1 MQQLQK
7 GKVMA
12 PKPRVR
18 FAPSPTGELHVGNA
32 RTALFNWMF
41 ARHHG
46 GSFILR
52 IEDTDESRSALSY
65 QISLLDELNWLG
77 LDWDEGPQMEGN
89 YTQLDSTGYRGGK
102 EEATQA
108 YNLKV
113 TRVTIRRGADDDANK
128 DSRMKATGYGPYK
141 QSERL
146 DLYNNHLQKL
156 IDADLVYPCY
166 CTEEELEEERQ
177 NLILSK
183 RMPRY
188 MGKCRKL
195 SKEERKLREN
205 EGRKPSIRFR
215 VQPQT
220 IEFDDLIRGQMK
232 FEADAIG
239 DFIIVR
245 SNGMPAYNF
254 AVVIDDH
261 LMNITHVIRG
271 EDHLSNTALQIMLYK
286 AFGFEPP
293 VFAHHSL
300 ILGKDRTK
308 LSKRH
313 GSVSIGEF
321 RRQGILPEAMIN
333 YLALLGSSFTDARE
347 VLSRE
352 EMIEG
357 FALERASKS
366 GAIFDE
372 EKLRWLNAIYIR
384 NCKTDDLI
392 ERLKPFLEQ
401 SGFKSEIMSS
411 EWFKQVIELVKTDLI
426 TLVEIESHI
435 SIFFDDKYKL
445 SSEAEE
451 MLANDTARKV
461 VRTFT
466 EYLATHD
473 AELQNIYSSA
483 VKYTKEKTG
492 AKGKELFMPI
502 RAAITGKIHGPEL
515 DKVFAVL
522 GKDVS
527 LRRLNLLNL

>member
-1 MQQLQK
+1 
-7 GKVMA
+7 MA

-32 RTALFNWMF
+32 RTALFNWMY

-65 QISLLDELNWLG
+65 QISLFDDLKWLG
-77 LDWDEGPQMEGN
+77 LDWDEGPNKEG
-89 YTQLDSTGYRGGK
+89 
-102 EEATQA
+102 A
-108 YNLKV
+108 
-113 TRVTIRRGADDDANK
+113 
-128 DSRMKATGYGPYK
+128 YGPYR

-146 DLYNNHLQKL
+146 DIYKSHLQKL

-188 MGKCRKL
+188 MGKCRNL
-195 SKEERKLREN
+195 SPDERKQREK
-205 EGRKPSIRFR
+205 EGKKPSYRFKIY
-215 VQPQT
+215 PQT
-220 IEFDDLIRGQMK
+220 IEFEDLIRGLMK

-261 LMNITHVIRG
+261 LMNINHVIRG
-271 EDHLSNTALQIMLYK
+271 EDHLSNTALQIMLYR

-293 VFAHHSL
+293 TFAHHSL
-300 ILGKDRTK
+300 ILGKDRAK

-321 RRQGILPEAMIN
+321 RKQGILPEALVN
-333 YLALLGSSFTDARE
+333 YLGLLGSSFTDARE

-352 EMIEG
+352 EMIAG
-357 FALERASKS
+357 FTLKRASRS

-372 EKLRWLNAIYIR
+372 EKLLWLNAIYIR
-384 NCKTDDLI
+384 NCKTEDLVA
-392 ERLKPFLEQ
+392 RLTPFLEQ
-401 SGFKSEIMSS
+401 SGFKKEIINSEG
-411 EWFKQVIELVKTDLI
+411 FKRIIDLVKTDLT
-426 TLVEIESHI
+426 TLADIENHI
-435 SIFFDDKYKL
+435 SLFFDDKYEL
-445 SSEAEE
+445 TDEAKKILEK
-451 MLANDTARKV
+451 DTAQNV
-461 VRTFT
+461 VRTFAQ
-466 EYLATHD
+466 YLAHNT
-473 AELQNIYSSA
+473 EQQNLYA
-483 VKYTKEKTG
+483 AAMKHTKEKTG

-502 RAAITGKIHGPEL
+502 RAALTGKTHGPEL
-515 DKVFAVL
+515 DKVFIVL
-522 GKDVS
+522 GTNSALK
-527 LRRLNLLNL
+527 RLEFFIR